1 MAAGTSEGA
10 TSEAGTSAGSTPSH
24 NDSIAAEPSPTA
36 IVEFRDE
43 LTWSAPTDRLSLPPA
58 LDFATRSGPS

>member
-1 MAAGTSEGA
+1 VMPAMAETLAMAEGTSEGA
-10 TSEAGTSAGSTPSH
+10 TSAAGTSGAGTSAGSTPSH

-43 LTWSAPTDRLSLPPA
+43 LTWSAPPT
-58 LDFATRSGPS
+58 G